1 VVNYFEF
8 LPQPAEMRRCGA
20 HQVILPDG
28 SILQQAV
35 VEIQEG
41 RVVNYFEFREEL
53 PMTEWLG
60 GEIRVE
66 RDEEG
71 ILRAL
76 WNGKVINKH

>member
-1 VVNYFEF
+1 M
-8 LPQPAEMRRCGA
+8 AEMRRCGV

>member
-1 VVNYFEF
+1 M
-8 LPQPAEMRRCGA
+8 AEMRRCGV

-35 VEIQEG
+35 VEILEG

>member
-1 VVNYFEF
+1 M
-8 LPQPAEMRRCGA
+8 AEMRRCGA

-76 WNGKVINKH
+76 WNGKSNQ

>member
-1 VVNYFEF
+1 
-8 LPQPAEMRRCGA
+8 MRRCGA

-66 RDEEG
+66 RDKEG

>member
-1 VVNYFEF
+1 M
-8 LPQPAEMRRCGA
+8 AEIRRCGA

>member
-1 VVNYFEF
+1 
-8 LPQPAEMRRCGA
+8 MRRCGA

-35 VEIQEG
+35 VEILEG

-60 GEIRVE
+60 GEIWVE
-66 RDEEG
+66 RNKEG

>member
-1 VVNYFEF
+1 
-8 LPQPAEMRRCGA
+8 MRRCGA
-20 HQVILPDG
+20 YQVILPDG

>member
-1 VVNYFEF
+1 MG
-8 LPQPAEMRRCGA
+8 EMRRCGA

-28 SILQQAV
+28 LILQQAV

>member
-1 VVNYFEF
+1 M
-8 LPQPAEMRRCGA
+8 AEMKRCGA

-76 WNGKVINKH
+76 WNGK

>member
-1 VVNYFEF
+1 
-8 LPQPAEMRRCGA
+8 MRRCGA

-41 RVVNYFEFREEL
+41 RVVNYFEFCEEL

-60 GEIRVE
+60 GEILVE

>member
-1 VVNYFEF
+1 M
-8 LPQPAEMRRCGA
+8 AEMKRCGA

-66 RDEEG
+66 CDEEG

>member
-1 VVNYFEF
+1 
-8 LPQPAEMRRCGA
+8 MRRCGA

-71 ILRAL
+71 TLRAL

>member
-1 VVNYFEF
+1 MED
-8 LPQPAEMRRCGA
+8 LRRCGA
-20 HQVILPDG
+20 HQGILPDG

-66 RDEEG
+66 RDEDG

-76 WNGKVINKH
+76 WNGKYIKQ

>member
-1 VVNYFEF
+1 
-8 LPQPAEMRRCGA
+8 MRRCGA

-53 PMTEWLG
+53 PMIEWLG

-76 WNGKVINKH
+76 WNGKVINKY